1 MCPPL
6 NQLFEGEGM
15 IKRNYQKYLI
25 TFVFLFTVGFFG
37 WKTDASAAKAYFS
50 VEKFTIGQGYLV
62 EPVEIDIKVGE
73 QLSAVTERVLT
84 QAGYTYNVRSS
95 SFGWYLVGI
104 NNADSGNSKVPT
116 CISGMS
122 EDAPRTEDILP
133 ASEKN
138 EDYPDLNEYSYTS
151 YSGWMFYPNNQ
162 DMHVG
167 AGGYPV
173 QDGDVIRL
181 RFTLYG
187 IGADL
192 DNGRSGSL
200 SLPNL
205 DAITK
210 RMAVYNANKKACDA
224 KGYASA
230 YSTAKSI
237 VTNMDSTV
245 QQVEE
250 AYDML
255 PSEEDMRQWG
265 AELAQKEKEEAE
277 KKAASTVEAKI
288 NSIGSVTLSTESSI
302 TAARK
307 AYDALS
313 ADAKKLVSS
322 AVLSKLTSAE
332 NKLAALKKAEA
343 LKKKYTPGKAKI
355 IKIKAGKKKIKLTW
369 KKIKSATGYQVW
381 MSKKKS
387 SEYKKI
393 VTIKKANVIT
403 YTRKKLKSKKN
414 MYFRVRAY
422 RKVGKVIYYGA
433 YSSVKKAK
441 VK

>member
-1 MCPPL
+1 MDR
-6 NQLFEGEGM
+6 
-15 IKRNYQKYLI
+15 RNYQKYFI
-25 TFVFLFTVGFFG
+25 AFVFFLAAGFFG
-37 WKTDASAAKAYFS
+37 WKTDVSAAKVYFS

-62 EPVEIDIKVGE
+62 EPREIEVTE
-73 QLSAVTERVLT
+73 EEALSSVTERLLKEE
-84 QAGYTYNVRSS
+84 GYTFKTTRAY
-95 SFGWYLVGI
+95 GWYLVGI
-104 NNADSGNSKVPT
+104 KNADSGNSSVPD
-116 CISGMS
+116 CISSMS
-122 EDAPRTEDILP
+122 ISGVSDPAPKTEDLLP

-138 EDYPDLNEYSYTS
+138 EDYPDLYELSYTS

-167 AGGYPV
+167 AGSYSV
-173 QDGDVIRL
+173 HDGDVIRL

-192 DNGRSGSL
+192 DNGRAGSL

-210 RMAVYNANKKACDA
+210 RMAVYNANRKACDA

-230 YSTAKSI
+230 YATVKTI
-237 VTNMDSTV
+237 VTNMDSTS
-245 QQVEE
+245 QQIEE

-265 AELAQKEKEEAE
+265 VELAQKEKEEAD
-277 KKAASTVEAKI
+277 KKAAAAATSKI
-288 NSIGSVTLSTESSI
+288 NAIGSVTLAKESSI

-307 AYDALS
+307 AYNALN

-322 AVLSKLTSAE
+322 AVLSKLNSAE
-332 NKLAALKKAEA
+332 NKLAALKKEQV
-343 LKKKYTPGKAKI
+343 LKKKYTPGKGKI
-355 IKIKAGKKKIKLTW
+355 TKVTPGKKKVKLTW
-369 KKIKSATGYQVW
+369 KKIKSVTGYQVW
-381 MSKKKS
+381 MSTKKS
-387 SEYKKI
+387 SGYKK
-393 VTIKKANVIT
+393 VATIKKAKKIT
-403 YTRKKLKSKKN
+403 YIKKKLKSKKT

-422 RKVGKVIYYGA
+422 RKVGKVTYYGP
-433 YSSVKKAK
+433 YSAVKKAK